1 MPRPTALLFLLLAL
15 LAAFP
20 AKAADG
26 DGVLI
31 VAGGCFWCVE
41 SDFDH
46 VPGVIET
53 VSGYTGGH
61 LENPT
66 YEQVSHGGSGHLEA
80 VRIRFDPA
88 KTSYAKLVEVFW
100 RTIDP
105 TDAGGQFCDRGHSY
119 TTAIF
124 PLDAEQRRIAEASKN
139 KLDESGKL
147 GAPIATKILDAG
159 PFYPAEGYHQD
170 FYTKSPIRYR
180 FYRFNCGRDN
190 RVDQLWGTEARKG
203 LEFH

>member
-1 MPRPTALLFLLLAL
+1 MPRPTALLVLLLTL
-15 LAAFP
+15 LAALP
-20 AKAADG
+20 ARAAD
-26 DGVLI
+26 DGNALI

-46 VPGVIET
+46 VPGVLET

-61 LENPT
+61 LDNPT

-105 TDAGGQFCDRGHSY
+105 TDGGGQFCDRGHSY

-124 PLDAEQRRIAEASKN
+124 ALDAEQKRIAEASKD
-139 KLDESGKL
+139 KLEESGML

>member
-1 MPRPTALLFLLLAL
+1 MIRPLILVLTLVAAL
-15 LAAFP
+15 P
-20 AKAADG
+20 VRAADG

-31 VAGGCFWCVE
+31 VSGGCFWCVE
-41 SDFDH
+41 SDFDQ
-46 VPGVIET
+46 VPGVTAT

-61 LENPT
+61 LDNPT

-88 KTSYAKLVEVFW
+88 KVSYAKLVEIFW

-124 PLDAEQRRIAEASKN
+124 PLDAEQKRIAEASK
-139 KLDESGKL
+139 KTLEQSGKL
-147 GAPIATKILDAG
+147 GAPIATKIIDAG
-159 PFYPAEGYHQD
+159 PFFPAEGYHQD

-180 FYRFNCGRDN
+180 FYRFNCGRDR
-190 RVDQLWGTEARKG
+190 RVDQLWGTEARMG
-203 LEFH
+203 LEPH

>member
-1 MPRPTALLFLLLAL
+1 MPRPTALLVLLLTL
-15 LAAFP
+15 LAAMP
-20 AKAADG
+20 ARAAD
-26 DGVLI
+26 DGNVLI

-46 VPGVIET
+46 VPGVLET

-61 LENPT
+61 LDNPT
-66 YEQVSHGGSGHLEA
+66 YEQVSHGGTGHLEA

>member
-1 MPRPTALLFLLLAL
+1 MTRLLILVLTLVAAL
-15 LAAFP
+15 P
-20 AKAADG
+20 ARAADG

-61 LENPT
+61 LDNPT
-66 YEQVSHGGSGHLEA
+66 YEQVSHGGTGHLEA

-88 KTSYAKLVEVFW
+88 KTSYAKLVEIFW

-124 PLDAEQRRIAEASKN
+124 PLNAEQKRIAEASKN

-147 GAPIATKILDAG
+147 GAPIATKIIDAG

-190 RVDQLWGTEARKG
+190 RVDQLWGTEARMG
-203 LEFH
+203 LEYH